1 MIQLLVVR
9 VVNVLATGSYIYQ
22 KSVFKFQISYFSF
35 RFQILFFCSNRP
47 APDRNRGLPARLADP
62 WWLIHGT
69 IRGVSPRHAAAP
81 PGADCQPV
89 FGKLPRRGGGL
100 VSPLGVVRGA
110 CEPPGDTYAETRKA
124 RTPRAHL
131 MSWRFFSTRRW

>member
-1 MIQLLVVR
+1 MTTLLLLKNNLGVR
-9 VVNVLATGSYIYQ
+9 GWLGSIG
-22 KSVFKFQISYFSF
+22 SSSAH
-35 RFQILFFCSNRP
+35 ILFFCSNRP

-89 FGKLPRRGGGL
+89 LANFPSAEGGWFAPWG
-100 VSPLGVVRGA
+100 
-110 CEPPGDTYAETRKA
+110 
-124 RTPRAHL
+124 
-131 MSWRFFSTRRW
+131 